1 MASYSGFQ
9 PYPDRPTASLQAR
22 RDMLLRLPRD
32 FTPDEAAEVRAI
44 EAELQARNVLSIGIN
59 F

>member
-1 MASYSGFQ
+1 MPSPCAFQ
-9 PYPDRPTASLQAR
+9 PYADRPTAHLQAR
-22 RDMLLRLPRD
+22 RACLLALPRD

-44 EAELQARNVLSIGIN
+44 EAALTARKVLSIGID

>member
-1 MASYSGFQ
+1 MPHHYTT
-9 PYPDRPTASLQAR
+9 RPTAHLQAR
-22 RDMLLRLPRD
+22 RAVLLALPRD

-44 EAELQARNVLSIGIN
+44 ERELWQRKVLSVGID

>member
-1 MASYSGFQ
+1 MPSHYTT
-9 PYPDRPTASLQAR
+9 RPTDALQAR
-22 RDMLLRLPRD
+22 RAVLLALPRD

-44 EAELQARNVLSIGIN
+44 EAELTARNVLSIGID

>member
-1 MASYSGFQ
+1 MPSHYA
-9 PYPDRPTASLQAR
+9 DRPTAHLQAR
-22 RDMLLRLPRD
+22 RAVLLALPRD

-44 EAELQARNVLSIGIN
+44 ERELQARNVLSIGID

>member
-1 MASYSGFQ
+1 MPSPYGFQ
-9 PYPDRPTASLQAR
+9 PYADRPTAALQAR
-22 RDMLLRLPRD
+22 RAFLLALPRD

-44 EAELQARNVLSIGIN
+44 EAELTARNVLSIGIA